1 MMFAKDDTALIEDV
15 VEELKA
21 DPAIESSRIA
31 VTADRGVVTL
41 TGTVPSYWQ
50 KVEAAQAVWRVLGV
64 CALADDIRVEVPGTH
79 VRNDTDIAAAA
90 VAVLRSHSDLP
101 DTIEAT
107 VRDGTVTLTGRVDW
121 NFQRTAAVNAIK
133 HIRGVKSVRN
143 NIELNE
149 GPKVSDVRERIR
161 MELVRTINQEVSNI
175 DVETDDGTVTLS
187 GTVRSESDAAAA
199 RHAAWAVPGVKNVKD
214 LLRVS

>member
-1 MMFAKDDTALIEDV
+1 MFAKDDTALIEDV

-31 VTADRGVVTL
+31 VTADHGVVTL
-41 TGTVPSYWQ
+41 TGTVPTYWQ

-90 VAVLRSHSDLP
+90 VAILRSHSDLP
-101 DTIEAT
+101 DTIDAT

-214 LLRVS
+214 LLHVS

>member
-41 TGTVPSYWQ
+41 TGTVPTYWQ

-90 VAVLRSHSDLP
+90 VAILRSHSDLP
-101 DTIEAT
+101 ETIEAT
-107 VRDGTVTLTGRVDW
+107 VRDATVTMTGRVDW

>member
-1 MMFAKDDTALIEDV
+1 MFAKDDTALIEDV

-31 VTADRGVVTL
+31 VTADHGVVTL
-41 TGTVPSYWQ
+41 TGTVPTYWQ

-64 CALADDIRVEVPGTH
+64 CALADEIRVEVPGTH
-79 VRNDTDIAAAA
+79 VRNDTDIAVAA

-101 DTIEAT
+101 DTIDAT
-107 VRDGTVTLTGRVDW
+107 VRDATVTLTGRVDW

-133 HIRGVKSVRN
+133 HIRGVKGVRN

-214 LLRVS
+214 LLHVS